1 MVPAKISL
9 VMPCYNGEKFI
20 EEAVLSVIQ
29 QGYPNLEFIVV
40 DGGSTDRTLQIL
52 GRYSSYIHKIISEK
66 DEGQADAILKG
77 LNHCTGEW
85 FNWLNCDDLLEAG
98 ALDAI
103 AAVPSDY
110 DVAIGRCLN
119 FDESG
124 PVCEFVPRKLTSR
137 ILVRSAGLFHQ
148 PSTWVRRE
156 KLQQFSPLDKS
167 LNYAFDWEMMIRY
180 LYENRRV
187 RVLERRLARFR
198 LHNQSKSC
206 TMQSA
211 FAREFDF
218 VLRKLLRDPRM
229 SRIHGVV
236 DVTLRR
242 SVWYLTLCRL
252 QEEYRERALIGIA
265 RGAALMF
272 VDPLARMGRHSGY
285 WGFVRRILR
294 KEAPGE

>member
-1 MVPAKISL
+1 MAPAKISL

-20 EEAVLSVIQ
+20 EQAIISVIE
-29 QGYPNLEFIVV
+29 QGYANLEFIVV

-52 GRYSSYIHKIISEK
+52 GKYSSHIHMITSEK

-77 LNHCTGEW
+77 LWHCTGEW
-85 FNWLNCDDLLEAG
+85 FNWLNCDDLLEPG

-103 AAVPSDY
+103 AGVPSDY

-124 PVCEFVPRKLTSR
+124 LVSEFVPRKLTSKL
-137 ILVRSAGLFHQ
+137 LVRSAGLFHQ
-148 PSTWVRRE
+148 PCTWVRRE
-156 KLQQFSPLDKS
+156 KLQRLSPIDKS
-167 LNYAFDWEMMIRY
+167 LHYAFDWEMMIRY
-180 LYENRRV
+180 LYANRRV
-187 RVLERRLARFR
+187 RVLDRRLARFR

-206 TMQSA
+206 TMQTA

-252 QEEYRERALIGIA
+252 QEVYSERALMGIA
-265 RGAALMF
+265 RGAVLTLL
-272 VDPLARMGRHSGY
+272 DPFARLGRHSGY
-285 WGFVRRILR
+285 WGFVRRMLR
-294 KEAPGE
+294 NETPGE